1 VKLGMMDNGESDQLA
16 PRPPHPIE
24 GLVVRLLSP
33 QRGEAWVQFRSEMY
47 ERKVRRAS
55 EVLDTAVDES
65 GLSQDDFLERVRSD
79 ERRGDLM
86 DTTLVTATET
96 ISQPK
101 LRGLARVLAAG
112 VMADSDTE
120 VDASF
125 VLRRILAEMD
135 PPHIRALALMEER
148 GSFNPHQGG
157 FGNDALAQWL
167 LMEFPGLGA
176 VSNQVS
182 AFLIGNGLVT
192 DPFYVNGVL
201 SITDLG
207 RTMLALVRDAS

>member
-1 VKLGMMDNGESDQLA
+1 MDNGESDGLI

-24 GLVVRLLSP
+24 ALVVRLLSP
-33 QRGEAWVQFRSEMY
+33 QRGEAWVQFRAEMY
-47 ERKVRRAS
+47 ERKVQRAS
-55 EVLDTAVDES
+55 EVLDAAVDES
-65 GLSQDDFLERVRSD
+65 GVSQDEFLQRVRSD

-86 DTTLVTATET
+86 DASLVTATET
-96 ISQPK
+96 TSQSK
-101 LRGLARVLAAG
+101 LRGLGRILALG
-112 VMADSDTE
+112 VMADNDTQ

-135 PPHIRALALMEER
+135 PPHIRALALIEER
-148 GSFNPHQGG
+148 GSFNPQQVGSG
-157 FGNDALAQWL
+157 SDALAQWL
-167 LMEFPGLGA
+167 LNKFPGLGA

-182 AFLIGNGLVT
+182 AFLVSNGLVT

-207 RTMLALVRDAS
+207 RAMLELVRDAL